1 MHIENIEKPK
11 ECERIIE
18 ITLPAKPIKEE
29 IERQES
35 KYSQSAHLKGFRKG
49 KVPISLIKAKYGD
62 AIKENVLNKVINKAY
77 IEALKETKLQPSTK
91 AEINILDFDDP
102 DKSGQTGLRFKAS
115 FEIMPEIEIEN
126 YKGINL
132 ELPPIAA
139 SEKEIETELNN
150 LRKQTAFYEPV
161 VMRPAQMGDYL
172 ILNGELLQEEKGIM
186 RTENIDNYTIILGA
200 KEYPPELTNNL
211 IGIRLN
217 DRKKISFRYPIDW
230 EDEKLRGKY
239 VAYNVLVKEIK
250 EKRLLPLDNEFAKNI
265 GFQTFDELK
274 DDIKSRIETHK
285 QGQRKEAS
293 RVNVITK
300 LINEN
305 PFELPE
311 RLKKAYIADVFEE
324 FKDQE
329 LKDEDKKSLEDI
341 GVWRAKRGII
351 LDKIAGYEDIEVS
364 DKDLKEELKN
374 TKEAKKKG
382 VEKVFADFKKNDIL
396 ENIREMY
403 KKEKVLDF
411 LVENS
416 IITEK

>member
-18 ITLPAKPIKEE
+18 VTLPAKPIKEE
-29 IERQES
+29 IEKQEK
-35 KYSQSAHLKGFRKG
+35 KYSQSVHLKGFRKG
-49 KVPISLIKAKYGD
+49 KVPISLIKTRYGD
-62 AIKENVLNKVINKAY
+62 AIKEEVLNKVINKAY
-77 IEALKETKLQPSTK
+77 IEALKETKLQPATK
-91 AEINILDFDDP
+91 AEINIRDFE
-102 DKSGQTGLRFKAS
+102 GNELRFKAS

-139 SEKEIETELNN
+139 SEQEIETELNN
-150 LRKQTAFYEPV
+150 LREQTAFYEPV

-239 VAYNVLVKEIK
+239 IEYNVLVKEIK

-274 DDIKSRIETHK
+274 DDIKSRIETRK

-324 FKDQE
+324 FKSQE

-374 TKEAKKKG
+374 TKEAKKNG
-382 VEKVFADFKKNDIL
+382 VERVFADFKKNKVL

-403 KKEKVLDF
+403 KREKVLDF

-416 IITEK
+416 IIIEK